1 MTKYVVAVCCD
12 LVKHSEAWKRIPHDP
27 MAALLGEY
35 KHLAEELA
43 SQYGSL
49 HANFTGDGHFV
60 LFENADA
67 AVRFGLTLVG
77 RWRRAFHDSPALKTY
92 EAIPVRV
99 GVHFGHEAELDDGQ
113 SWVGRCG
120 NLAKRI
126 EGAAEPDSVCV
137 SEGLLDLIDLPL
149 YRVSRVG
156 VRALRGDHLARRI
169 LYRVDEF
176 DEAIFSA
183 RPEPELAASDWF
195 LKAVAMIGTPQES
208 TDAEAECYEQALR
221 LRPDYPEAHY
231 NYAILLTERG
241 ELDGA
246 DMHYREALRL
256 RPDYPEAHNNYAS
269 LLKNG
274 GDLDG
279 ADVLYQESLR
289 LRPDQPE
296 AHNNYANLLA
306 LRDDL
311 EGAEAHYQEALRLRP
326 DYPEAHNNRANL
338 LTQQGELEGAATH
351 YEEALRLRPDYPLAH
366 YNYAFLLKRRGHP
379 KKARQHF
386 EEAFRLAPDHPDIRG
401 AYEERAW
408 RK

>member
-12 LVKHSEAWKRIPHDP
+12 LVKHSEAWKRTPHDP

-113 SWVGRCG
+113 SWVRRCG
-120 NLAKRI
+120 NVGKRI

-137 SEGLLDLIDLPL
+137 SEGLLDLIDPPL

-221 LRPDYPEAHY
+221 LRPDYPEAH
-231 NYAILLTERG
+231 NT
-241 ELDGA
+241 
-246 DMHYREALRL
+246 
-256 RPDYPEAHNNYAS
+256 
-269 LLKNG
+269 
-274 GDLDG
+274 
-279 ADVLYQESLR
+279 
-289 LRPDQPE
+289 
-296 AHNNYANLLA
+296 YANLLA

-386 EEAFRLAPDHPDIRG
+386 EEAFRLAPDHQVIRG
-401 AYEERAW
+401 AY
-408 RK
+408 